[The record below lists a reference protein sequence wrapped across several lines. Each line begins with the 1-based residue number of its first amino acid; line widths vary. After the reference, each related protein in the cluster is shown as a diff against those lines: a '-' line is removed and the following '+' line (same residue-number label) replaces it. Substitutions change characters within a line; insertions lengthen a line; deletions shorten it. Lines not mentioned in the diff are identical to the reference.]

1 MVLRMIR
8 ISGIMRHLYRTRC
21 MAAAH
26 RWLKAFRTLHLHL
39 GVFTAPT
46 LLFLAFTG
54 GLQSV
59 NLHEAARGSDYKPP
73 AWIAS
78 IAHMHK
84 KQSFEVPVKRGPP
97 KSSVA
102 TANTASEVGAP
113 AHANGKSS
121 PAPAKRNVW
130 PMKIFF
136 VLVSLSLILSTVTG
150 IHMGWR
156 YTRNR
161 LRYGV
166 ALAAGVLVPTLL
178 LLF

>member
-1 MVLRMIR
+1 
-8 ISGIMRHLYRTRC
+8 
-21 MAAAH
+21 MAATH
-26 RWLKAFRTLHLHL
+26 RWLKSFRTLHLYL
-39 GVFTAPT
+39 GVFTAPA

-54 GLQSV
+54 ALQSV
-59 NLHEAARGSDYKPP
+59 NLHEAARGGDYKPP

-84 KQSFEVPVKRGPP
+84 KQSFDVPVKRVPP
-97 KSSVA
+97 KPSVA
-102 TANTASEVGAP
+102 NADAAPKASAAARANDKPSPIP
-113 AHANGKSS
+113 AG
-121 PAPAKRNVW
+121 RNLW

-150 IHMGWR
+150 IYMGWR

-161 LRYGV
+161 RRYGATLV
-166 ALAAGVLVPTLL
+166 AGVMVPALL